1 MLSNL
6 PKPISHMLVFTGI
19 MTAASLLGMLYVSII
34 DSPTPT
40 LVLVS
45 QWVSTASVYVTI
57 ANGCAVGAW
66 VTSQWWSNR

>member
-1 MLSNL
+1 MLSHL
-6 PKPISHMLVFTGI
+6 SKPISYMLVFTGI

-40 LVLVS
+40 LVMVS

>member
-1 MLSNL
+1 MLTN
-6 PKPISHMLVFTGI
+6 PHKPISYMLVFTGI

-66 VTSQWWSNR
+66 VTSKWWSNR

>member
-1 MLSNL
+1 
-6 PKPISHMLVFTGI
+6 MLVFTGI

-40 LVLVS
+40 LVMVS
-45 QWVSTASVYVTI
+45 QWVSTASVYAII

-66 VTSQWWSNR
+66 VTSKWWSNR

>member
-6 PKPISHMLVFTGI
+6 SKPISYMLVFTGI

>member
-1 MLSNL
+1 MLSHL
-6 PKPISHMLVFTGI
+6 SKPISYMLVFTGI

-45 QWVSTASVYVTI
+45 QWVSTAAVYVTI
-57 ANGCAVGAW
+57 ANGCAVGAC
-66 VTSQWWSNR
+66 VTSKWWSNR

>member
-1 MLSNL
+1 
-6 PKPISHMLVFTGI
+6 MLVTASI
-19 MTAASLLGMLYVSII
+19 VTAASLLGMLYVSIS

-40 LVLVS
+40 LVMVS

-66 VTSQWWSNR
+66 ARNNYCVSMP

>member
-6 PKPISHMLVFTGI
+6 PKLISYMLVFTGI

-45 QWVSTASVYVTI
+45 QWVSTASVFVTI

>member
-1 MLSNL
+1 
-6 PKPISHMLVFTGI
+6 MLVFTGI

-40 LVLVS
+40 LVMVS
-45 QWVSTASVYVTI
+45 QWVTTASVYVTI

>member
-1 MLSNL
+1 
-6 PKPISHMLVFTGI
+6 MLVFTGI

-40 LVLVS
+40 LVMVS

-66 VTSQWWSNR
+66 ATSKWWSDR

>member
-1 MLSNL
+1 
-6 PKPISHMLVFTGI
+6 MLVFTGI

-45 QWVSTASVYVTI
+45 QWVSTAAVYVTI
-57 ANGCAVGAW
+57 ANGCAVGAC
-66 VTSQWWSNR
+66 VTGKWWSNR

>member
-1 MLSNL
+1 
-6 PKPISHMLVFTGI
+6 MLVFTGI

>member
-1 MLSNL
+1 MLSHLSN
-6 PKPISHMLVFTGI
+6 PISYMLVFTGI

-40 LVLVS
+40 LVMVS
-45 QWVSTASVYVTI
+45 QWVSTASVFVTI

-66 VTSQWWSNR
+66 VTSKWWSNR

>member
-1 MLSNL
+1 MLSHL
-6 PKPISHMLVFTGI
+6 SKPISYMLVFTGI

-57 ANGCAVGAW
+57 ASGCAVGAW
-66 VTSQWWSNR
+66 VTSKWWSNR

>member
-1 MLSNL
+1 MLSHL
-6 PKPISHMLVFTGI
+6 SKPISYMLVFTGI

-45 QWVSTASVYVTI
+45 QWVTTASMYVTI

>member
-1 MLSNL
+1 
-6 PKPISHMLVFTGI
+6 MLVFTGI

-40 LVLVS
+40 LVVVS
-45 QWVSTASVYVTI
+45 QWVSTASVFVTI

>member
-6 PKPISHMLVFTGI
+6 PKPISYMLVFTGI

-45 QWVSTASVYVTI
+45 RWVSTASVYVTI

-66 VTSQWWSNR
+66 VTSKWWSNR

>member
-1 MLSNL
+1 
-6 PKPISHMLVFTGI
+6 MLVFTGI

-40 LVLVS
+40 LVMVS
-45 QWVSTASVYVTI
+45 QWVATVSVYVTI

-66 VTSQWWSNR
+66 VTSKWWSNR

>member
-6 PKPISHMLVFTGI
+6 SKPISYMLVFTGI
-19 MTAASLLGMLYVSII
+19 MTAASLLGMLYVPII

-40 LVLVS
+40 LVMVS

-66 VTSQWWSNR
+66 VTSKWWSNR

>member
-1 MLSNL
+1 MLSHL
-6 PKPISHMLVFTGI
+6 SKPISYMLVFTGI

>member
-6 PKPISHMLVFTGI
+6 PKPISYMLVFTGI

-40 LVLVS
+40 LVMVS
-45 QWVSTASVYVTI
+45 QWVSTASVYVAI

-66 VTSQWWSNR
+66 VTSQRRSNR

>member
-6 PKPISHMLVFTGI
+6 PKPISYMLVFTGI
-19 MTAASLLGMLYVSII
+19 MTAASLLGMLYVSIT

>member
-6 PKPISHMLVFTGI
+6 PKPISYMLVFTGI

-40 LVLVS
+40 LVMVS
-45 QWVSTASVYVTI
+45 QWVTTVSVYVSI
-57 ANGCAVGAW
+57 ANVCAVGAW
-66 VTSQWWSNR
+66 VTSKWWSNR

>member
-1 MLSNL
+1 
-6 PKPISHMLVFTGI
+6 MLVFTGI

-45 QWVSTASVYVTI
+45 QWVSTASVFVTI
-57 ANGCAVGAW
+57 ANGCAVGAC
-66 VTSQWWSNR
+66 VTSKWWSNR